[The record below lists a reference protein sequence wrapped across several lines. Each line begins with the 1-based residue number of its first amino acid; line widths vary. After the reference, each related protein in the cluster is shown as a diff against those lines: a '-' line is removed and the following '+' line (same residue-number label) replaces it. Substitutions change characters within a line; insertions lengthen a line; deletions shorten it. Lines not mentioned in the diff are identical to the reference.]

1 MFRRMAL
8 TSQLSLVVSFI
19 FGVCIFKTPLE
30 VDGHILVY
38 RRLTNQVI
46 LIEEYNDMPA
56 QFGPSLPPNGIKVF
70 AIPAVPHEEACDKIS
85 PPPKSFYPNNAKF
98 AAIIQRGGV
107 DCTFELKVRNAQA
120 ARFDAVVIYNN
131 ESDDLE
137 HMSAQNSSGI
147 FIPSVFVGRTTGTN
161 LKTFYTTEIVLVI
174 NDELPFNINTQ
185 LILPFSILIGLC
197 FLIMIF
203 YMIYKCIREERRLRR
218 HRLPKRMLKKLPII
232 KFTKNSDLAYDTC
245 VICLDEFAEGDK
257 LRVLPC
263 KHPYHSECIDV
274 WLTEN
279 KRDCPICKR
288 KVFTKGETRS
298 QRNRQSSLDSITDT
312 DDDTTPLL
320 QQSTNSSVNSNVSPI
335 SSNTGSTRS
344 HGTFRRGGNNIEA
357 GASGDITSDDEN
369 MLSPARRVNPFDRS
383 PNLPPHLQA
392 QLNSESRNSSIW
404 SWPVLRWFRQPTTL
418 SVAAPPYLE
427 DVIAEQHI
435 GSMATTTGSNVNN
448 TINSTSTL
456 RASHSSN
463 NVLNPNLSG
472 SFKDGGG
479 GGGGDDD
486 DDDDDPP
493 LQCIYEPIATANR
506 TSGSNTSS
514 TSSSA
519 NRRAPR
525 PEVALD
531 ANPDSVFIQTPTQ
544 GGIAVAA
551 LPSNNNN
558 NHNNIN
564 TAVKRFIH
572 EKLNIHTTYTMLYTY
587 ITIGTVYPTQQRN
600 FFHHKKVIKRKKLIE
615 VAIGLN
621 VSILLEKFVPRTHE
635 KKFCKIRFFV
645 FDSYWSYEP
654 KYLKL
659 KKKIIKENL
668 QGVFSIK
675 DKTLLKEKIIEK
687 EKFRN
692 FISIKKENLLKD
704 KIIKRKNSRKLFAKK
719 EKVKKNISNKKWSF
733 EPLKKFLF
741 KKILLYNSL
750 LKEKN

>member
-1 MFRRMAL
+1 MAL
-8 TSQLSLVVSFI
+8 TSSQLSLWFSVIV
-19 FGVCIFKTPLE
+19 GVCIFKTPVE

-38 RRLTNQVI
+38 RRLTNQ

-56 QFGPSLPPNGIKVF
+56 QFGPSLPTNGIKVF
-70 AIPAVPHEEACDKIS
+70 AIPAVPHEEACDKIN
-85 PPPKSFYPNNAKF
+85 PPPRSFYPSNAKF

-120 ARFDAVVIYNN
+120 ARFDAVVVYNN
-131 ESDDLE
+131 ENDDLE

-147 FIPSVFVGRTTGTN
+147 LIPSVFVGRTTGTN
-161 LKTFYTTEIVLVI
+161 LKTFYTPEIVLVI

-218 HRLPKRMLKKLPII
+218 HRLPKRMLRKLPII

-298 QRNRQSSLDSITDT
+298 QRNRQSSLDSVTDT

-320 QQSTNSSVNSNVSPI
+320 QQSTNSSMNSAVSPL
-335 SSNTGSTRS
+335 SSNTSSTRS
-344 HGTFRRGGNNIEA
+344 HGTFRRVGNNIEA
-357 GASGDITSDDEN
+357 GAGGDVTSDDEN
-369 MLSPARRVNPFDRS
+369 MLSPAQRINPFDRS

-392 QLNSESRNSSIW
+392 QLNNDSRNGSIW
-404 SWPVLRWFRQPTTL
+404 SWPVLRWFRQPTTI
-418 SVAAPPYLE
+418 SVMAPPYLE
-427 DVIAEQHI
+427 DTLHDVIAEQHAALEAAVH
-435 GSMATTTGSNVNN
+435 GSNATTASVNN
-448 TINSTSTL
+448 TINSTL

-472 SFKDGGG
+472 SFKD
-479 GGGGDDD
+479 

-493 LQCIYEPIATANR
+493 LQCIYEPIATTTANHTSPTTPAAAATAAATMSSWLSRQR
-506 TSGSNTSS
+506 TEL
-514 TSSSA
+514 A
-519 NRRAPR
+519 
-525 PEVALD
+525 VD

-551 LPSNNNN
+551 LPPINNNN
-558 NHNNIN
+558 NNPTTMN
-564 TAVKRFIH
+564 THCF
-572 EKLNIHTTYTMLYTY
+572 
-587 ITIGTVYPTQQRN
+587 
-600 FFHHKKVIKRKKLIE
+600 
-615 VAIGLN
+615 
-621 VSILLEKFVPRTHE
+621 
-635 KKFCKIRFFV
+635 
-645 FDSYWSYEP
+645 
-654 KYLKL
+654 
-659 KKKIIKENL
+659 
-668 QGVFSIK
+668 
-675 DKTLLKEKIIEK
+675 
-687 EKFRN
+687 
-692 FISIKKENLLKD
+692 
-704 KIIKRKNSRKLFAKK
+704 
-719 EKVKKNISNKKWSF
+719 
-733 EPLKKFLF
+733 
-741 KKILLYNSL
+741 
-750 LKEKN
+750 

>member
-1 MFRRMAL
+1 MAL

-19 FGVCIFKTPLE
+19 VGVCIFKTPLE

-38 RRLTNQVI
+38 RRLTNQ

-56 QFGPSLPPNGIKVF
+56 QFGPSLPTNGIKVF

-85 PPPKSFYPNNAKF
+85 PPPKSFYPSNAKF
-98 AAIIQRGGV
+98 AAIIQSNQRGGV

-147 FIPSVFVGRTTGTN
+147 LIPSVFVGRTTGTN
-161 LKTFYTTEIVLVI
+161 LKTFYTPEIVLVI

-320 QQSTNSSVNSNVSPI
+320 QQSTNTSVNSTVSPI
-335 SSNTGSTRS
+335 SSNSGSTRS

-357 GASGDITSDDEN
+357 GAGGDITSDDEN

-427 DVIAEQHI
+427 DTLHDVIAEQQ
-435 GSMATTTGSNVNN
+435 GGPMATTTASNVNN

-479 GGGGDDD
+479 DD

-493 LQCIYEPIATANR
+493 LQCIYEPIATTTANR
-506 TSGSNTSS
+506 TSPSGSNTSNA
-514 TSSSA
+514 SSSS
-519 NRRAPR
+519 NRRPPR
-525 PEVALD
+525 PEVAMD

-551 LPSNNNN
+551 LPPNNNN
-558 NHNNIN
+558 NHNNVN
-564 TAVKRFIH
+564 TASM
-572 EKLNIHTTYTMLYTY
+572 N
-587 ITIGTVYPTQQRN
+587 
-600 FFHHKKVIKRKKLIE
+600 
-615 VAIGLN
+615 
-621 VSILLEKFVPRTHE
+621 
-635 KKFCKIRFFV
+635 
-645 FDSYWSYEP
+645 SYW
-654 KYLKL
+654 
-659 KKKIIKENL
+659 
-668 QGVFSIK
+668 
-675 DKTLLKEKIIEK
+675 
-687 EKFRN
+687 
-692 FISIKKENLLKD
+692 
-704 KIIKRKNSRKLFAKK
+704 
-719 EKVKKNISNKKWSF
+719 
-733 EPLKKFLF
+733 
-741 KKILLYNSL
+741 
-750 LKEKN
+750 